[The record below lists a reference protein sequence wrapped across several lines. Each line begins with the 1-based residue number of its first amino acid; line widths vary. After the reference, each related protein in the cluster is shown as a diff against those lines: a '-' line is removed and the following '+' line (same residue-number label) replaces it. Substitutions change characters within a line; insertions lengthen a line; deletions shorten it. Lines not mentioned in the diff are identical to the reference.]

1 MILLVLLRRYLVLG
15 VVVVVNE
22 VMSEAILL
30 IASITLAS
38 LLSVLVIS
46 KYGVFESTFGTMV
59 NNERTTLLAKIK
71 VVYAHDNGSSVVVW
85 VKNVGS
91 VPIIEV
97 SKMDV
102 YFGVYGSASYIPY
115 NVSSLPTWSYKIYNG
130 NVWAPGLTMLITIKL
145 SSSLT
150 SGVYYVKV
158 MTYEGASDEY
168 VFSV

>member
-1 MILLVLLRRYLVLG
+1 M
-15 VVVVVNE
+15 VNE

-46 KYGVFESTFGTMV
+46 RYGLLESTFGTMINSEK
-59 NNERTTLLAKIK
+59 NNMLSKIK
-71 VVYAHDNGSSVVVW
+71 IVYANVNGSSVVIW
-85 VKNVGS
+85 VKNIGS
-91 VPIIEV
+91 IPIVHI

-102 YFGVYGSASYIPY
+102 YFGLYGSASYIPY
-115 NVSSLPTWSYKIYNG
+115 NSTSLPSWTYKIYGG
-130 NVWAPGLTMLITIKL
+130 NTWAPGLTVLITISL
-145 SSSLT
+145 SSTPS
-150 SGVYYVKV
+150 SGVYYVKL